1 MIYNK
6 NLVINDS
13 TKQSGYISIKSNKT
27 GKQKIRIIK
36 DGITYT
42 YNIGNE
48 FEIFPLQMGDGLYT
62 IKLYVNV
69 SAKKYYTDG
78 FAKIDVKLKNGYC
91 PYLYGNQY
99 VDCSFTDIINESRK
113 LFGELSIPDKISSV
127 KKYIT
132 TEYEYDYIKA
142 FLIKIGELP
151 DIKRCYENKMGVCQD
166 LAGLTAVMLRSI
178 GIPCKL
184 VIGYAD
190 NMYHAWNEILI
201 DGEWEIFD
209 PTKAIQGS
217 IINSYSKERW
227 Y

>member
-13 TKQSGYISIKSNKT
+13 TKQSGYISIKSNRT
-27 GKQKIRIIK
+27 GKQKIRISK
-36 DGITYT
+36 DDMTYT

-48 FEIFPLQMGDGLYT
+48 FEFFPLQMGSGLYT
-62 IKLYVNV
+62 IKLFINV
-69 SAKKYYTDG
+69 SGKKYYTDG
-78 FAKIDVKLKNGYC
+78 FTKINVKLKNEYC
-91 PYLYGNQY
+91 PYLHGNQY
-99 VDCSFTDIINESRK
+99 VDCSFTDIINESKK

-142 FLIKIGELP
+142 FLIKLGELP
-151 DIKRCYENKMGVCQD
+151 DIKRCYESKMGVCQD
-166 LAGLTAVMLRSI
+166 LAGLTAVMLRSV

-190 NMYHAWNEILI
+190 NIYHAWNEILI

-209 PTKAIQGS
+209 PTKSIQGS
-217 IINSYSKERW
+217 KISSYLKERW

>member
-27 GKQKIRIIK
+27 TKQKLRITK
-36 DGITYT
+36 DDMTYT
-42 YNIGNE
+42 YNIGNKFE
-48 FEIFPLQMGDGLYT
+48 FFPLQMGDGLYT
-62 IKLYVNV
+62 IKLYINV

-78 FAKIDVKLKNGYC
+78 FAKIYVKLKNEYC
-91 PYLYGNQY
+91 PYLHGNQY
-99 VDCSFTDIINESRK
+99 VNCSFTSITDKAKE
-113 LFGELSIPDKISSV
+113 LFGELSILDKIDSV

-132 TEYEYDYIKA
+132 TEYEYDYIKS
-142 FLIKIGELP
+142 FRIKSGELP
-151 DIKRCYENKMGVCQD
+151 DIKKCYETKIGVCQD
-166 LAGLTAVMLRSI
+166 LAGLTAVMLRSV

-190 NMYHAWNEILI
+190 NIYHAWNEILV

-209 PTKAIQGS
+209 PTKSIQRS
-217 IINSYSKERW
+217 KINSYLKERW

>member
-27 GKQKIRIIK
+27 TKQKLRITK
-36 DGITYT
+36 DDMTYT

-48 FEIFPLQMGDGLYT
+48 FEFFPLQMGSGLYI
-62 IKLYVNV
+62 IKLFINV
-69 SAKKYYTDG
+69 SGKKYYTDC
-78 FAKIDVKLKNGYC
+78 FTKIDVKLKNEYC
-91 PYLYGNQY
+91 PYLHGNQY
-99 VDCSFTDIINESRK
+99 VDCSFTDIINESKK

-132 TEYEYDYIKA
+132 TEYEYDYIKS
-142 FLIKIGELP
+142 FRIKSGELP
-151 DIKRCYENKMGVCQD
+151 DIKRCYESKMGVCQD
-166 LAGLTAVMLRSI
+166 LAGLTAAMLRSV

-190 NMYHAWNEILI
+190 NIYHAWNEILI
-201 DGEWEIFD
+201 NGEWDIFD
-209 PTKAIQGS
+209 PTKTIQGNK
-217 IINSYSKERW
+217 INSYSKERW